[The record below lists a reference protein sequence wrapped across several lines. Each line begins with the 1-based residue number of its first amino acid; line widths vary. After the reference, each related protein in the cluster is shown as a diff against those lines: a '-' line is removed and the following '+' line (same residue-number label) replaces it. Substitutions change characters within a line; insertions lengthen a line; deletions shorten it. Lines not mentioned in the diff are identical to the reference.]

1 MPRQAEPERGEG
13 MKVSIIVPVYYGR
26 KYIKEI
32 MGMAERNAARI
43 DGAAELVFVN
53 DSPEE
58 PIDDICISS
67 RIGIVVVN
75 NPKNC
80 GIHYSRIRGLEHSHG
95 EYILMLD
102 QDDRICDRY
111 LLSQLAGIGDADM
124 IVANGCEESVQGK
137 RILYRYG
144 LMQWTVK
151 HHVFYMVLGSRIL
164 SPGQCL
170 MHRGSIPAE
179 WSETV
184 IKNNGA
190 DDYLLWIYMLQK
202 RRKIR
207 INRDMLYVH
216 RYTGENTSDRKEQM
230 NDSLM
235 EVLDTARKKHALGYP
250 SYHYIKN
257 GAEGKQTVFRK
268 IAGGI
273 VKIGNE
279 INRKPFRSN

>member
-1 MPRQAEPERGEG
+1 MRG

-26 KYIKEI
+26 QYIKNI
-32 MGMAERNAARI
+32 IGMAERNAARI

-58 PIDDICISS
+58 GIDDICIS
-67 RIGIVVVN
+67 RKLNIVVLN
-75 NPKNC
+75 NPGNC
-80 GIHYSRIRGLEHSHG
+80 GIHYSRIRGLEHSRG

-102 QDDRICDRY
+102 QDDRISDQF
-111 LLSQLAGIGDADM
+111 LLSQLAEIGNADM

-151 HHVFYMVLGSRIL
+151 HHFFYTVLGSRIL

-170 MHRGSIPAE
+170 ILRRGIPAE

-190 DDYLLWIYMLQK
+190 DDYLLWIYMLRRK
-202 RRKIR
+202 RKIR
-207 INRDMLYVH
+207 INRDMLYIH
-216 RYTGENTSDRKEQM
+216 RYTGRNTSSRKEQM
-230 NDSLM
+230 NDSLKV
-235 EVLDTARKKHALGYP
+235 VLEMARKKHALGYP
-250 SYHYIKN
+250 AYHYIKN

-268 IAGGI
+268 IARGI

-279 INRKPFRSN
+279 INREPFRSN